1 MPFWIGNTTQ
11 AGCYN
16 SEALL
21 LLKPISRQLAQEQKR
36 DGCHFLYVFMT
47 TTTTKPDKQYD
58 SSNPDIRLK
67 DILKTLP
74 RECFQ
79 QDRRKAWSRA
89 LTSAYG
95 WFGLHGHCHRSW
107 FLLPLVWILP
117 QH

>member
-1 MPFWIGNTTQ
+1 LETRLQ

-47 TTTTKPDKQYD
+47 QQQQSPINRHD

-67 DILKTLP
+67 DILKTP
-74 RECFQ
+74 Q
-79 QDRRKAWSRA
+79 GMWDRRKAWSRA
-89 LTSAYG
+89 LTSVLMV
-95 WFGLHGHCHRSW
+95 GLGYAGIAISGSA
-107 FLLPLVWILP
+107 LVWILP
-117 QH
+117 VQH